1 MPLVRIDLLEGKTAE
16 FKTQLGELVYQ
27 SMLETIGIPEEDK
40 FVVVNDL
47 KAEEL
52 IFSTNYL
59 GVDRTDGIVIIQI
72 TMNEG
77 RTTEVKKALYKT
89 VADKLNSQL
98 DIRKEDVFINLVEV
112 NKENWSLFLIK
123 DVQLSQIQLIGKD
136 KNTLKLTVT
145 DATMFFSIK
154 SVIKKALHLFRCNAC
169 F

>member
-16 FKTQLGELVYQ
+16 FKSQLGELVYE

-59 GVDRTDGIVIIQI
+59 GVDRTEGIVIIQI

-77 RTTEVKKALYKT
+77 RTTELKKALYKT

-112 NKENWSLFLIK
+112 NKENWSFGNGIA
-123 DVQLSQIQLIGKD
+123 QY
-136 KNTLKLTVT
+136 
-145 DATMFFSIK
+145 AE
-154 SVIKKALHLFRCNAC
+154 
-169 F
+169 

>member
-16 FKTQLGELVYQ
+16 FKSQLGELVYE

-52 IFSTNYL
+52 IFSANYL

-89 VADKLNSQL
+89 VADNLNNRL

-112 NKENWSLFLIK
+112 NKENWSFGNGIA
-123 DVQLSQIQLIGKD
+123 QY
-136 KNTLKLTVT
+136 
-145 DATMFFSIK
+145 AE
-154 SVIKKALHLFRCNAC
+154 
-169 F
+169 

>member
-1 MPLVRIDLLEGKTAE
+1 MPLVRIDLLEGNTAE
-16 FKTQLGELVYQ
+16 FKSQLGELVYE

-59 GVDRTDGIVIIQI
+59 GVDRTEGIVIIRI

-112 NKENWSLFLIK
+112 NKENWSFGNGIA
-123 DVQLSQIQLIGKD
+123 QY
-136 KNTLKLTVT
+136 
-145 DATMFFSIK
+145 AE
-154 SVIKKALHLFRCNAC
+154 
-169 F
+169 

>member
-1 MPLVRIDLLEGKTAE
+1 MPLVRIDLLEGNTAE
-16 FKTQLGELVYQ
+16 FKSQLGELVYE

-112 NKENWSLFLIK
+112 NRENWSFGNGIA
-123 DVQLSQIQLIGKD
+123 QY
-136 KNTLKLTVT
+136 
-145 DATMFFSIK
+145 AE
-154 SVIKKALHLFRCNAC
+154 
-169 F
+169 

>member
-1 MPLVRIDLLEGKTAE
+1 MPLVRIDLLEGNSAE

-40 FVVVNDL
+40 FVIVNDL

-59 GVDRTDGIVIIQI
+59 GVDRTEGIVIIQI

-89 VADKLNSQL
+89 VADNLNNQL

-112 NKENWSLFLIK
+112 NKENWSFGNGIA
-123 DVQLSQIQLIGKD
+123 QY
-136 KNTLKLTVT
+136 
-145 DATMFFSIK
+145 AE
-154 SVIKKALHLFRCNAC
+154 
-169 F
+169 